1 MLTVCFKLFVSLLN
15 LISGAI
21 LNSEVKIFCHYNLR
35 SFRLHGK
42 DCSKC
47 YESALSEKKRSSD
60 NQPFNYSQGGVKM
73 ATVVERSGRSE
84 KDGKGDV
91 GEEDGKPRFSQTT
104 FPIREEGSQK
114 SVSGVEE
121 IVNLGDFS
129 VKGPNSHVKL
139 ASGRKD
145 AGKMFVMSKSRKQL
159 WDRMKKRKAT
169 APPPLVPAHVEK
181 MKDCRPKGKTYRRGV
196 NKILA

>member
-1 MLTVCFKLFVSLLN
+1 MFEKN
-15 LISGAI
+15 
-21 LNSEVKIFCHYNLR
+21 VKHRANDASNDVIAHPY
-35 SFRLHGK
+35 
-42 DCSKC
+42 
-47 YESALSEKKRSSD
+47 
-60 NQPFNYSQGGVKM
+60 
-73 ATVVERSGRSE
+73 
-84 KDGKGDV
+84 V
-91 GEEDGKPRFSQTT
+91 GEEDGKPT
-104 FPIREEGSQK
+104 FPIREEGSQE

-121 IVNLGDFS
+121 IVNPGDFS